1 MVMLGV
7 QALPYSATFATACI
21 SAMSNKP
28 AEVVA
33 ETPPIVQE
41 AA

>member
-1 MVMLGV
+1 
-7 QALPYSATFATACI
+7 LPPSACI